1 MEKEEKEDDVVKS
14 IRTIIRNIENLQD
27 AYEKLEKS
35 LKTKFENS
43 DVHQRRTK
51 DEYEVLSKK
60 NKLSIEEKIQKLNAI
75 IDNLMNDYYVKNWK
89 FYTES
94 VPIIEVEDLLCDNI
108 IFRKRIELI
117 KYLKNNF
124 DLSKFLD
131 KEKLLKIEEIMK
143 SEILVEKQISFFESQ
158 LENNYDCSPKCVG
171 RSRVNSEDP
180 SLFYSKMTDFPP
192 SSEEESRRSSTPSLL
207 EPLLEKKGDGRRKS
221 KRKRKS
227 KSKNNFKRK
236 SKNNS
241 KKKFKRKSKNNSKKI
256 LKRRKIFQNF
266 LF

>member
-14 IRTIIRNIENLQD
+14 IRTIIKNIENLQD

-35 LKTKFENS
+35 LVTKFENS

-51 DEYEVLSKK
+51 DEYKVLSEK

-75 IDNLMNDYYVKNWK
+75 IDNLINDYYVKNWK

-94 VPIIEVEDLLCDNI
+94 VQIIEVEDLLCDNI
-108 IFRKRIELI
+108 IFRKRIKLI

-131 KEKLLKIEEIMK
+131 EEKLRKIEEIIQ
-143 SEILVEKQISFFESQ
+143 SEKLVEKQISFFESQ
-158 LENNYDCSPKCVG
+158 LEKNVDCSPKCVG

-221 KRKRKS
+221 KRKS
-227 KSKNNFKRK
+227 KRNSKRNSKRK
-236 SKNNS
+236 SKIL
-241 KKKFKRKSKNNSKKI
+241 KEKVKKI
-256 LKRRKIFQNF
+256 LKKF
-266 LF
+266 

>member
-1 MEKEEKEDDVVKS
+1 M
-14 IRTIIRNIENLQD
+14 
-27 AYEKLEKS
+27 
-35 LKTKFENS
+35 
-43 DVHQRRTK
+43 HQRRTK
-51 DEYEVLSKK
+51 DEYEFLSKK

-108 IFRKRIELI
+108 IFRKRIDLI

-158 LENNYDCSPKCVG
+158 LEKNYDCSPKCVG

-192 SSEEESRRSSTPSLL
+192 SSEESSTPSLL
-207 EPLLEKKGDGRRKS
+207 EPLLKKGDGRRRRKS

-227 KSKNNFKRK
+227 KSKKNFKRK
-236 SKNNS
+236 SKIL
-241 KKKFKRKSKNNSKKI
+241 KKFLKENLKII
-256 LKRRKIFQNF
+256 LKKF
-266 LF
+266 

>member
-51 DEYEVLSKK
+51 DEYEFLSKK

-108 IFRKRIELI
+108 IFRKRIDLI

-158 LENNYDCSPKCVG
+158 LEKNYDCSPKCVG

-192 SSEEESRRSSTPSLL
+192 SSEESSTPSLL
-207 EPLLEKKGDGRRKS
+207 EPLLKKGDGRRRRKS

-227 KSKNNFKRK
+227 KSKKNFKRK
-236 SKNNS
+236 SKIL
-241 KKKFKRKSKNNSKKI
+241 KKFLKENLKII
-256 LKRRKIFQNF
+256 LKKF
-266 LF
+266 